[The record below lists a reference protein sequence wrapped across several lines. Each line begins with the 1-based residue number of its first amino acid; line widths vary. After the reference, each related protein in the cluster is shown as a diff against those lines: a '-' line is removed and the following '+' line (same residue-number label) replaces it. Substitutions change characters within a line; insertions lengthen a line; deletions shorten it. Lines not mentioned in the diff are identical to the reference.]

1 MARSM
6 GQMVGTERLDVGLY
20 LNLFPVE
27 VPTYPIRFLEAD
39 RSRYSDLRPLRDEL
53 SQLGKMVWVYAEDD
67 KVYGYGKDCDWLRS
81 KGFCETDVT
90 LPDRPRLTAR
100 MILEGFIGHLKEERY
115 TPVERKGRCEVFSW
129 TKYQST
135 SDGNVRLYRGFDL
148 RSLFLRN
155 RETGELIFGLII
167 DVTHAFRDQANESLN
182 AHDIRERFGSK
193 TFSEVRQM
201 QGELLPTGRINTEV
215 ARQRLVD
222 HILPF
227 VRCFPN
233 FQLPCDITVS
243 LHHEPTRIILGG
255 ASR

>member
-1 MARSM
+1 M

-90 LPDRPRLTAR
+90 LPDKPRLTAR
-100 MILEGFIGHLKEERY
+100 MILEGFIDRIEQDDY
-115 TPVERKGRCEVFSW
+115 TPLEGKGRYAVFNW
-129 TKYQST
+129 AEYQLT

-148 RSLFLRN
+148 RSLFMKN
-155 RETGELIFGLII
+155 RETGKLAFGLIV
-167 DVTHAFRDQANESLN
+167 DVTYAFRDQANEPLN
-182 AHDIRERFGSK
+182 AHDIRERFGSNM
-193 TFSEVRQM
+193 FLEVRQI
-201 QGELLPTGRINTEV
+201 QGDLLPTGRINTEV
-215 ARQRLVD
+215 SRQEGNER
-222 HILPF
+222 P
-227 VRCFPN
+227 
-233 FQLPCDITVS
+233 
-243 LHHEPTRIILGG
+243 
-255 ASR
+255 